1 MYLEYLWTD
10 RMKWILR
17 NKKDKRCLFC
27 QIIKN
32 KIKSKILKKG
42 EVYVIMNSFPYTTGH
57 LLVFPKKH
65 VLTLEELNDNEM
77 LEIIKTV
84 KKCILLLRKALNP
97 KGFNIGINLG
107 KIAGA
112 SISHLHFH
120 IVPRFGSDAGFMEII
135 SSTKVMPEPLEK
147 TYKKLKKHVNLL
159 EG

>member
-1 MYLEYLWTD
+1 MYLEYLWTN

-17 NKKDKRCLFC
+17 KSKDRKCIFC
-27 QIIKN
+27 
-32 KIKSKILKKG
+32 KIVKGELKAKILKRG
-42 EVYVIMNSFPYTTGH
+42 EVFVIMNNFPYTTGH

-65 VLTLEELNDNEM
+65 VRELEELKEE
-77 LEIIKTV
+77 EIYEIV
-84 KKCILLLRKALNP
+84 KNIRECVLILKKVLKP

-120 IVPRFGSDAGFMEII
+120 VVPRYGSDAGFVEII

-147 TYKKLKKHVNLL
+147 TYKKLRKYFQFS
-159 EG
+159 